1 MVTQA
6 ILDLPWTSLAGLI
19 GVLMAAGVVKG
30 ATGVGLPL
38 VLVPLTTQILDVPVA
53 VALLPV
59 PMIAS
64 NIGQA
69 MEGGQTAA
77 TIRQLVP
84 LLATLVAGTVIGVH
98 LLVTIDRKRL
108 SLILGVMFLALAALL
123 AFLPR
128 LRISGTAARWT
139 APFVGFVAGFI
150 GGMSAMFGPPMIAY
164 FITLGTPPD
173 RFVKQMAIVAFA
185 ASLTLVLALGGNG
198 SMHATDL
205 LISAAC
211 LIPIQCGMPAGRRL
225 RRRTKPELFR
235 VLVLLVLALGGL
247 DMLRKAV
254 F

>member
-6 ILDLPWTSLAGLI
+6 ILGLPWTSLAGLI
-19 GVLMAAGVVKG
+19 GVLVAAGVVKG

-77 TIRQLVP
+77 AIRQLLPV
-84 LLATLVAGTVIGVH
+84 LATLVVGTFIGAH
-98 LLVTIDRKRL
+98 LLVSIDRKRL
-108 SLILGVMFLALAALL
+108 SLILGVTFIGLAALL
-123 AFLPR
+123 ALLPR
-128 LRISGTAARWT
+128 VRISGAAARWT
-139 APFVGFVAGFI
+139 APVVGFASGLI
-150 GGMSAMFGPPMIAY
+150 GGFSAMFGPPMIAY

-173 RFVKQMAIVAFA
+173 RFVKQMAIVAFT
-185 ASLTLVLALGGNG
+185 ASLTLAVALGGNG
-198 SMHATDL
+198 TITVTDL
-205 LISAAC
+205 LVSAAC
-211 LIPIQCGMPAGRRL
+211 LIPIQCGMPAGRWL

-235 VLVLLVLALGGL
+235 ILVLLVLALGGL
-247 DMLRKAV
+247 DMLRKAL